1 MPLLS
6 LFGYVWEALAHTAA
20 ALPGGLLAHLVAGA
34 IFLAAFGAGRSARV
48 LARRSGAPTA
58 ESAAVTIGLG
68 LVLLATLAFALGA
81 VGRFGAA
88 GVAVGAAVL
97 QVPWLSA
104 AVRRRIASG
113 KAATVPRPA
122 RALRASGAAALAVA
136 ALVVFLGTLA
146 LYPPLGF
153 DATLYHLPT
162 AQALVETGRLAFL
175 EDLRFPVFPQLTE
188 CLFAI
193 ALLFGDDRAARLV
206 GLGFT
211 LLTAAALYGWTR
223 RRESETAGWW
233 AAALWIGSPY
243 VVLFGADAY
252 VDTALSFFAVLAVSA
267 VDRLRDAGGAGG
279 GTTAGERIGTSA
291 ALAAGGFAGAA
302 AAVKYLGLYWI
313 AVVPLAVF
321 AWGGRR
327 RVRLAAWS
335 LLAAL
340 AVAAPWYLRIHHHTG
355 NPVFPYF
362 PEVFGISEWVT
373 PMDLV
378 APDGGAEPAR
388 LAWGEWVRSVALGVS
403 GRWETWVGPHPF
415 NPLLVALAPTLLLL
429 FRRPRGALPA
439 LVLGLSYGVVTWH
452 VVPEPR
458 YLLPALAWAC
468 AAVAIGLARLGRGLP
483 TRRRSV
489 AVLVAVALAGPGLL
503 YASYRMARQGPVP
516 TTPAAREQFLA
527 TRRPGYG
534 AIAYLNRTR
543 GEDYTVYCLWGEELR
558 YFARGRFVG
567 EWVGPA
573 RFGRITAA
581 AERGPEALV
590 EELHALDADYLVVTR
605 RHGGARRA
613 AGRSW
618 EVLPELYED
627 AGSRVY
633 RVPVT
638 ATAP

>member
-1 MPLLS
+1 MPLMSVL
-6 LFGYVWEALAHTAA
+6 GYVWEALAHTAA
-20 ALPGGLLAHLVAGA
+20 ALPSGLSAHLVAGA
-34 IFLAAFGAGRSARV
+34 IFLTAFGAGRSARV
-48 LARRSGAPTA
+48 LAHRSGGPAA
-58 ESAAVTIGLG
+58 ESVAVTTGLG
-68 LVLLATLAFALGA
+68 LVLVATLGFALGA
-81 VGRFGAA
+81 IGRFGVA
-88 GVAVGAAVL
+88 GVAAGSAVL
-97 QVPWLSA
+97 QVPWLTA
-104 AVRRRIASG
+104 AVRRRLASG
-113 KAATVPRPA
+113 GGAAVLRPA
-122 RALRASGAAALAVA
+122 RDLRAPGAAALVVA

-153 DATLYHLPT
+153 DATVYHLPM
-162 AQALVETGRLAFL
+162 AQALAETGRLAFL

-193 ALLFGDDRAARLV
+193 GLLFGDDRAARLV

-223 RRESETAGWW
+223 RRESEPAGWW

-252 VDTALSFFAVLAVSA
+252 VDTALTFFSVLAVSA
-267 VDRLRDAGGAGG
+267 VDRLWDAGGVDG
-279 GTTAGERIGTSA
+279 GTAAGDRTGTST

-321 AWGGRR
+321 AWGGRWR
-327 RVRLAAWS
+327 LRLAVWS

-340 AVAAPWYLRIHHHTG
+340 VVAAPWYVRIHHHTG

-362 PEVFGISEWVT
+362 PEVFGTSEWV
-373 PMDLV
+373 PPVDLV
-378 APDGGAEPAR
+378 APDGGAEPER
-388 LAWGEWVRSVALGVS
+388 LGSGDWVRSVAFGVS
-403 GRWETWVGPHPF
+403 GRWVTWVGPHPF
-415 NPLLVALAPTLLLL
+415 NPLLVALAPTVLLL
-429 FRRPRGALPA
+429 FRRPRSPLPA
-439 LVLGLSYGVVTWH
+439 LVLGLSYGVVTWL

-458 YLLPALAWAC
+458 YLLPALPWGC

-489 AVLVAVALAGPGLL
+489 AALVAVALVGPGLL
-503 YASYRMARQGPVP
+503 YGAYRMARQGPVP
-516 TTPAAREQFLA
+516 TTSAVREQFLA

-543 GEDYTVYCLWGEELR
+543 GEDYTVYCLWGENLR
-558 YFARGRFVG
+558 YFARGRFIG

-573 RFGRITAA
+573 RFGRVTAA

-590 EELHALDADYLVVTR
+590 EELHALEADYLIVMR
-605 RHGGARRA
+605 RHEAARWA

-618 EVLPELYED
+618 DVLPELYED

-633 RVPVT
+633 RVPIT